1 MSDSEL
7 EPEGTQAEE
16 PISAEETDL
25 PEVIAHSE
33 DEEEEVPENKPWCV
47 SN

>member
-1 MSDSEL
+1 MAEDNTL
-7 EPEGTQAEE
+7 EPE
-16 PISAEETDL
+16 ISPAKDAAPAEETDL

-33 DEEEEVPENKPWCV
+33 DEEEGPETAPWCV